1 MHSID
6 KKNTVKQLVYIT
18 DFVFQKAHSK
28 LGFILMLYIIR
39 HTVLFNTKQYSDAS
53 SLFQKFL
60 EQNNNQTNLVIDAY
74 LRLADSYLIIKDYNK
89 AILWYNKV
97 ISGNS
102 PDADYALL
110 QKAVC
115 YGSQGDF
122 SKKTF

>member
-1 MHSID
+1 
-6 KKNTVKQLVYIT
+6 
-18 DFVFQKAHSK
+18 
-28 LGFILMLYIIR
+28 
-39 HTVLFNTKQYSDAS
+39 
-53 SLFQKFL
+53 
-60 EQNNNQTNLVIDAY
+60 

-122 SKKTF
+122 SKKLSTLNELIKNFKRSQYYDDALYDIASTNLILNDQRHAILYFDKLVKENQKAVMQKNHL